1 MAEPVIINAS
11 TAPTGMS
18 MESPPVFGSG
28 WPSGIVSRITL
39 SLGEVLSPELVADPA
54 VLAPVVSAVL
64 APVAS
69 PLVVLVVV
77 PIVPVV
83 PAVVGVVVPVVVLV
97 VLVVLVVPVV
107 PVVLVPVV
115 LVPVVPVV
123 LVVLVPVVVPV
134 VPVVLVPVGACP
146 HAGNANTDTKV
157 RAANIVLMYGTDSP
171 PSRFLSH
178 QSVDNNLSVQT
189 MQYFRQAWCS
199 HPSYCSHGIRTFDNS
214 SPTPHLGG

>member
-11 TAPTGMS
+11 TDPTAMS

-107 PVVLVPVV
+107 PVVLVPV
-115 LVPVVPVV
+115 L
-123 LVVLVPVVVPV
+123 
-134 VPVVLVPVGACP
+134 
-146 HAGNANTDTKV
+146 
-157 RAANIVLMYGTDSP
+157 
-171 PSRFLSH
+171 
-178 QSVDNNLSVQT
+178 
-189 MQYFRQAWCS
+189 CS
-199 HPSYCSHGIRTFDNS
+199 HAPRV
-214 SPTPHLGG
+214 SP